1 MAVTCFRFLGF
12 RSFDEIDR
20 LTIPEAKIVLEAAG
34 LVQVDRE
41 YYAHL
46 QAYASQAAKATTNSK
61 KDPKPLYRNFKSFYD
76 YEKAQAVARG
86 KKDERPDQFAKLKQY
101 LRKGGNGSG

>member
-1 MAVTCFRFLGF
+1 MAVTCFRYLGF

-20 LTIPEAKIVLEAAG
+20 LTIPQAKIVIEAAR
-34 LVQVDRE
+34 LVRVDRE

-46 QAYASQAAKATTNSK
+46 QAYANQRAKAK
-61 KDPKPLYRNFKSFYD
+61 KGSDKNPKPVYTTFESFYD
-76 YEKAQAVARG
+76 YEKAQESVRIG
-86 KKDERPDQFAKLKQY
+86 KEKQPDQFARLKQY

>member
-1 MAVTCFRFLGF
+1 MVR
-12 RSFDEIDR
+12 
-20 LTIPEAKIVLEAAG
+20 
-34 LVQVDRE
+34 VDRE

-46 QAYASQAAKATTNSK
+46 QAYANQAVKATTNSK

-76 YEKAQAVARG
+76 YEKAQEDVRI
-86 KKDERPDQFAKLKQY
+86 KTEERPDRFSKLKQY